1 MGWKCRG
8 ERPTGAP
15 DEDHHDE
22 DHHDEDHH
30 DEDHHDE
37 DHHDE
42 DHHDE
47 DNNQTVAL
55 GRVDIRLTV
64 RRGSGG
70 ENPHLQLHAENG
82 WRQPSTDVA
91 VHLPS
96 PCV

>member
-1 MGWKCRG
+1 MLIVLIILFFVWRMGWKCRG

-15 DEDHHDE
+15 
-22 DHHDEDHH
+22 
-30 DEDHHDE
+30 DE